1 MIYWTTGTNGAGK
14 TLLTLKD
21 VRAEQLSSGRPV
33 FYRGFEAAQPILDFG
48 WKPFEAEKWQEC
60 PDGSI
65 LVFDECQEV
74 FPVRGRGEP
83 PQWIEDIAKYR
94 RKRGMDFWLI
104 SPHPMMVDTFIRRL
118 VEKPSWHRHLKRLMG
133 GQMVGVSKYG
143 YVETQC
149 EKPGMGEAK
158 GESSIVSY
166 PKEVFGWYV
175 SASVHTVKRSI
186 PKQVYVLAAC
196 AVAFLGAVGGA
207 VHYVGQISQPDKIQE
222 PLGITAI
229 DSPLQRTSAPDQPR
243 TPEQFVAAYTPRVD
257 GLAHTAPAY
266 DSITQPKR
274 APLPAAC
281 IASKSQGC
289 KCYTQDATPYPTT
302 PDICAQVVAGGWF
315 NDFAEQG
322 PSERKTE
329 SAPFSVKQGSP

>member
-1 MIYWTTGTNGAGK
+1 
-14 TLLTLKD
+14 
-21 VRAEQLSSGRPV
+21 
-33 FYRGFEAAQPILDFG
+33 
-48 WKPFEAEKWQEC
+48 
-60 PDGSI
+60 
-65 LVFDECQEV
+65 
-74 FPVRGRGEP
+74 
-83 PQWIEDIAKYR
+83 
-94 RKRGMDFWLI
+94 
-104 SPHPMMVDTFIRRL
+104 
-118 VEKPSWHRHLKRLMG
+118 MG

-158 GESSIVSY
+158 GETSIVSY

-175 SASVHTVKRSI
+175 SASMHTAKRSI

-196 AVAFLGAVGGA
+196 AVAFVAAVAGA
-207 VHYVGQISQPDKIQE
+207 VHYVGNISDPDKIEKSLGVSATAQDGQE
-222 PLGITAI
+222 G
-229 DSPLQRTSAPDQPR
+229 SFQRTAAPDQPR

-266 DSITQPKR
+266 DTITQPTR

-281 IASKSQGC
+281 ISSKSQGC

-315 NDFAEQG
+315 NDFAEPGQ
-322 PSERKTE
+322 SQRKPE
-329 SAPFSVKQGSP
+329 SSAVTLKATGAP